1 MRGKVIEIS
10 KESAWYPFSS
20 QIIGREGEISHFL
33 DWENGWFSFNF
44 MPDDAEPEEIAVGGI
59 WMYEAKFEELK

>member
-1 MRGKVIEIS
+1 MRGKVTEIS
-10 KESAWYPFSS
+10 EKCAWYPFSS
-20 QIIGREGEISHFL
+20 QIIGREGEITNL
-33 DWENGWFSFNF
+33 LKWKNGWFSFIF